1 MKSSRQNITIKISG
15 NLHETGM
22 RFSAMHEA
30 YKAGLNGI
38 AKYLEDGAVYIEVEG
53 YTEHV
58 ERFKSWCLK
67 IAKKYDNRKIE
78 INPDKIKGYT
88 EFNII
93 D

>member
-1 MKSSRQNITIKISG
+1 
-15 NLHETGM
+15 M

-38 AKYLEDGAVYIEVEG
+38 AKYLDDGSVYIEVEG
-53 YTEHV
+53 SHKQLV
-58 ERFKSWCLK
+58 RFQTWCIE

-78 INPDKIKGYT
+78 INPDKTKGYT

-93 D
+93 G